1 MGSNVYKNSLV
12 RINFQQPVAATTW
25 TIPHGIGTVAPVV
38 DVYVLQGGVYSK
50 IVPQHVV
57 ATDSNTV
64 TITFTQAFA
73 GYATVM

>member
-12 RINFQQPVAATTW
+12 RINFQQQTAATTW
-25 TIPHGIGTVAPVV
+25 TIVHGIGTTAPIV
-38 DVYVLQGGVYSK
+38 DVYVLQGGSYSK
-50 IVPQHVV
+50 FVPKHII

-64 TITFTQAFA
+64 TITFSTAYA